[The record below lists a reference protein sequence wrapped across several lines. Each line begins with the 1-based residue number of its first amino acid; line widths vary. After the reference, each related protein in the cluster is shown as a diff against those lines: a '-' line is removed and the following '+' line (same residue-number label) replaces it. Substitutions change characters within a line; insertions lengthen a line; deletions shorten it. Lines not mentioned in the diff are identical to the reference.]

1 MRGSIITSGAIF
13 GAFLAEILGGW
24 DYALQTLIIFM
35 AVDYISGVTLAAF
48 FKCSS
53 KSKNGGLSSK
63 SGFVGLAKKGMQLMI
78 VLVAYRLDIMT
89 GHNFVRT
96 AVIIAFTAN
105 ETISIIE
112 NAGLM
117 GVPIPEKLRKVVDLL
132 AAK

>member
-1 MRGSIITSGAIF
+1 MRRCVITAGAIT
-13 GAFLAEILGGW
+13 GAFLAEIMGGW
-24 DYALQTLIIFM
+24 DTGLQTLIIFM
-35 AVDYISGVTLAAF
+35 GIDYISGVTLAAF
-48 FKCSS
+48 KCSK

-63 SGFVGLAKKGMQLMI
+63 SGFAGLVKKGMQLLI
-78 VLVAYRLDIMT
+78 VLAAYRLDIMT

-105 ETISIIE
+105 EAISITE

-117 GVPIPEKLRKVVDLL
+117 GVPIPEKLRKAVDLL